1 MTGADPVSVQA
12 LEADS
17 DLSDADSAIQSLASS
32 SESITSSILRSREEN
47 GRTYHAFREGKYVL
61 PNDEG
66 ENERLD
72 LQHHLYTLTF
82 DGKLF
87 TCPAGRDKPIV
98 QALDAGTG
106 TGIWAMDFADDH
118 PETKPNP
125 TGLVNLL
132 PHIQTFLCADSYLC
146 VPPNVTFY
154 IDDIEDRWTFSTGF
168 DFIYSRM
175 LTASIKDWPSYI
187 HQCYDNLEPGGWLE
201 ISDILLD
208 LKSDDNTVSPASP
221 AAQWG
226 RYMLEAAAKFGR
238 PLDSALFLKQ
248 QLADAGFTH
257 IVETIYKWPSN
268 SWPKDPKFKEL
279 GMWTYENLGNGAS
292 GLSMAL
298 FTRALGWTQQEVELF
313 LVDVRRD
320 MKDRSVHG
328 YWPLYVVY
336 GQKPGAND

>member
-106 TGIWAMDFADDH
+106 TGIWAMDF
-118 PETKPNP
+118 
-125 TGLVNLL
+125 
-132 PHIQTFLCADSYLC
+132 
-146 VPPNVTFY
+146 
-154 IDDIEDRWTFSTGF
+154 DRWTFSTGF

-328 YWPLYVVY
+328 YWPL
-336 GQKPGAND
+336 